1 MDKIDRV
8 IKIISEAKVTSSED
22 RPSSSSPQDAAKQ
35 RALAQREK
43 QKKLLG
49 KIKERQ
55 ADRKK
60 YVPQK
65 SLENISQSI
74 KKAKFSKLN
83 KVSDRGEK
91 GVTAMGKTAG
101 NAVRAV
107 GNIAKVGAKV
117 ARKGIKGIAKASTAV
132 SNEVRMSANRGEL
145 RSGLGGR
152 RNPVGRTVDKSVSK
166 VKTSA
171 GNMLSSIKQ
180 RAKDKFKAKPGMFRS
195 VKEEFIQ
202 EVEDKKDKVDKV
214 IDIMRGKNKI
224 KINPDVKESVDKT

>member
-65 SLENISQSI
+65 PLKNISKSI
-74 KKAKFSKLN
+74 KKAELT
-83 KVSDRGEK
+83 KVSDDGK
-91 GVTAMGKTAG
+91 TGVTAVGQT
-101 NAVRAV
+101 V
-107 GNIAKVGAKV
+107 GNLAKIGAKV
-117 ARKGIKGIAKASTAV
+117 ARKGIKGVAKASTAV

-152 RNPVGRTVDKSVSK
+152 KNPVKKLGRTVDKSVSK
-166 VKTSA
+166 VKTST
-171 GNMLSSIKQ
+171 GNMINKIKQ
-180 RAKDKFKAKPGMFRS
+180 RASDKFKAKPGMFRTY
-195 VKEEFIQ
+195 KEQFIQ
-202 EVEDKKDKVDKV
+202 EVEEKKDKVDKV

>member
-65 SLENISQSI
+65 PLKNISKSI
-74 KKAKFSKLN
+74 KRSKFSKLT
-83 KVSDRGEK
+83 KVSDEGK
-91 GVTAMGKTAG
+91 TGVTAMGQTVGNVAKAGAAVAKNVVKGAAKAAVAAG
-101 NAVRAV
+101 NIKSGMERRKLV
-107 GNIAKVGAKV
+107 GLERN
-117 ARKGIKGIAKASTAV
+117 RLKA
-132 SNEVRMSANRGEL
+132 N
-145 RSGLGGR
+145 
-152 RNPVGRTVDKSVSK
+152 
-166 VKTSA
+166 
-171 GNMLSSIKQ
+171 IKQ
-180 RAKDKFKAKPGMFRS
+180 REAKKT
-195 VKEEFIQ
+195 KE
-202 EVEDKKDKVDKV
+202 
-214 IDIMRGKNKI
+214 
-224 KINPDVKESVDKT
+224 